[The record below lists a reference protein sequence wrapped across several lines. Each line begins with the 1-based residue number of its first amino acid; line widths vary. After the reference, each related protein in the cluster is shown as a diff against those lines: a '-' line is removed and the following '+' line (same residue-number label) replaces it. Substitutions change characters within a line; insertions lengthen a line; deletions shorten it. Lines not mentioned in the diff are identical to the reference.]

1 MTRTLSLRLWVAAR
15 YDGSAW
21 FRLAVIFG
29 VVAVNWIG
37 MVGISYVCTVSEVA
51 EWLQAVVWVVWML
64 ALSIAMTWLVIPPYP
79 YERNGQKYPGM

>member
-1 MTRTLSLRLWVAAR
+1 MLPLRLWIAAR

-21 FRLAVIFG
+21 FRLALILI

-37 MVGISYVCTVSEVA
+37 MAAIAHACTVAELA
-51 EWLQAVVWVVWML
+51 EWLQAVVWLVWML
-64 ALSIAMTWLVIPPYP
+64 ALSVTMTWLVIPPYP